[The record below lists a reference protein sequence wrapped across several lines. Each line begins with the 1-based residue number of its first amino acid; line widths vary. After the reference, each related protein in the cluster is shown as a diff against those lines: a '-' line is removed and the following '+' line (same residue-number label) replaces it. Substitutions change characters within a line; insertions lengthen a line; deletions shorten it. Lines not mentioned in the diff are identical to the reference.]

1 MNKFRLAFI
10 CAISVAV
17 LMQTIAVYAQ
27 TSTQTNKSET
37 STARQKGEAKKPDD
51 KETTPP
57 KKKPLSPGEKR
68 SYDLLIATLD
78 QSDQIADPAERS
90 EIIVPA
96 AVLLWKFDEQ
106 TSRTWLKRSI
116 NSLFEAYER
125 YDD

>member
-1 MNKFRLAFI
+1 MSIFRKTFTLLIYMALI
-10 CAISVAV
+10 LQAIGIPG
-17 LMQTIAVYAQ
+17 QTQ
-27 TSTQTNKSET
+27 TSATKPAPET
-37 STARQKGEAKKPDD
+37 KKPND
-51 KETTPP
+51 KEITPP
-57 KKKPLSPGEKR
+57 KKKPLSPAEKR